1 MLLHIEEC
9 DRCRMRMEELSADS
23 HQWQKTVKV
32 LSDIQ
37 SDVRHSQPSSIGQF
51 LLKSFRYYHLKNHS
65 IQMILS
71 FLSSSYWHRL
81 RTQRCWVALDV
92 MSRAAHGS
100 GGMGVVFK
108 AFDTELNR
116 PVRSKYLHRILPTVA
131 RRDNVSLVKRGLR
144 RRWSMNTSCQ
154 STTLRPKL
162 QLLFW

>member
-1 MLLHIEEC
+1 MKIPQARCDDAQLIALINDGLSGERLESMLLHIEEC

-37 SDVRHSQPSSIGQF
+37 SDVRHSQPSSIARF

-92 MSRAAHGS
+92 MR
-100 GGMGVVFK
+100 
-108 AFDTELNR
+108 
-116 PVRSKYLHRILPTVA
+116 
-131 RRDNVSLVKRGLR
+131 
-144 RRWSMNTSCQ
+144 
-154 STTLRPKL
+154 
-162 QLLFW
+162 